1 MLIVAWETTSAC
13 NLSCNY
19 CRASASPEPEKDEL
33 STKEALDFIDEIAP
47 LHPMLILSG
56 GEPLLRPDIFLLAR
70 HAADR
75 GMRVSLATNGTLL
88 TPEVAEKL
96 SSSGVTRVSISL
108 DGASSKRHDAAR
120 GKGCFERSLQGIES
134 LSGRIDFQI
143 NFTVTNKNDDEILAI
158 FDLAQR
164 LGALALHFFFLV
176 PTGRG
181 RDEDQVLPERQEELL
196 HLIDEERS
204 RRSIEVQV
212 TCAPQFARIAR
223 AGTGKGA
230 STGIGKK
237 RSGGCL
243 AGTSF
248 VFVSRKGEVYPCG
261 YLPVEAGNIREK
273 KFIEIW
279 EKSTVLMSLRERNLK
294 GSCKGCSFRLVCG
307 GCRARAYA
315 LTGDY
320 LESDPLCRE
329 AA

>member
-13 NLSCNY
+13 NLSCSY
-19 CRASASPEPEKDEL
+19 CRAKATATPEKEEL
-33 STKEALDFIDEIAP
+33 STEEALSLIDEIAP
-47 LHPMLILSG
+47 LRPMLILSG

-88 TPEVAEKL
+88 TPEIVEKIV
-96 SSSGVTRVSISL
+96 SAGVTRVSISL
-108 DGASSKRHDAAR
+108 DGASPKRHDANR
-120 GKGCFERSLQGIES
+120 GPGSFEKSLKGIES
-134 LSGRIDFQI
+134 LQGRIDFQI
-143 NFTVTNKNDDEILAI
+143 NFTITNKNEGETLAI
-158 FDLAQR
+158 FDLAER
-164 LGALALHFFFLV
+164 LGAKALHFFFLV

-181 RDEDQVLPERQEELL
+181 REDDLISPERQEELL
-196 HLIDEERS
+196 RLIDDERS
-204 RRSIEVQV
+204 RRNIEVQV

-223 AGTGKGA
+223 VD
-230 STGIGKK
+230 SSRR

-248 VFVSRKGEVYPCG
+248 VFVSRKGDVYPCG
-261 YLPVEAGNIREK
+261 YLPVLAGSIREK

-279 EKSTVLMSLRERNLK
+279 EKSPVFMALRERNLR
-294 GSCKGCSFRLVCG
+294 GLCGDCSFRLACG

-315 LTGDY
+315 KTGDY

-329 AA
+329 AS

>member
-13 NLSCNY
+13 NLSCSY
-19 CRASASPEPEKDEL
+19 CRAKATATPEKEEL
-33 STKEALDFIDEIAP
+33 STEEALSLIDEIAP
-47 LHPMLILSG
+47 LRPMLILSG

-88 TPEVAEKL
+88 TPEIAEKL
-96 SSSGVTRVSISL
+96 SSAGVSRVSISL
-108 DGASSKRHDAAR
+108 DGASPKRHDANR
-120 GKGCFERSLQGIES
+120 GPGSFEKSLKGIES
-134 LSGRIDFQI
+134 LRGRIDFQI
-143 NFTVTNKNDDEILAI
+143 NFTITNRNEGETLAI
-158 FDLAQR
+158 FVLAER
-164 LGALALHFFFLV
+164 LGANALHFFFLV

-181 RDEDQVLPERQEELL
+181 REDDLISSERQEKLL

-204 RRSIEVQV
+204 RRSLGVQV

-223 AGTGKGA
+223 AGTGKR
-230 STGIGKK
+230 

-248 VFVSRKGEVYPCG
+248 VFVSRKGDVYPCG
-261 YLPVEAGNIREK
+261 YLPVLAGSIREK

-279 EKSTVLMSLRERNLK
+279 EKSPVFMALRERNLL
-294 GSCKGCSFRLVCG
+294 GLCGDCSFRLACG

-315 LTGDY
+315 KTGDY

-329 AA
+329 AS